1 MLVLL
6 AHSGRRA
13 IAVAHEVAPA
23 APAKLAACRDLYDVE
38 GLVGLGEA
46 LPQLV
51 DLPLLQVHLQHG
63 RVVRHLH
70 HQRRQGVV
78 ASAIGLGVLCF
89 YRRFA
94 LLLRGGRALDED
106 REDVIEALA
115 RYASGR

>member
-23 APAKLAACRDLYDVE
+23 APAKLAAFRDLYDVE

-51 DLPLLQVHLQHG
+51 DQRLRQLRLEQ
-63 RVVRHLH
+63 RDVVRLEPCLARPA
-70 HQRRQGVV
+70 RRQGLACCTR
-78 ASAIGLGVLCF
+78 ASSCT
-89 YRRFA
+89 R
-94 LLLRGGRALDED
+94 
-106 REDVIEALA
+106 
-115 RYASGR
+115 